1 MSCTANGDRRNF
13 TAQQC
18 AEYGYDTTDT
28 ELCWGL
34 ADQCP
39 ANDWF
44 VPILLALYTLIT
56 NVLMLNLLI
65 AMFRYKSIYFCLNW
79 NKNA

>member
-1 MSCTANGDRRNF
+1 MNCPANDGSRNF
-13 TAQQC
+13 TARQC

-39 ANDWF
+39 ANDLL

-65 AMFRYKSIYFCLNW
+65 AMFRYE
-79 NKNA
+79 